1 MDDDI
6 YRMSSM
12 IRSEV
17 IDALIKRLHTQ
28 YIFPDVASEIASMF
42 QQRESHGEYD
52 AISEGRPFAETLT
65 AHLREISKD
74 SHLLV
79 LYEHQEVDTE
89 RDGTFSVDGN
99 DIGEICN
106 YGFEK
111 AERLAGNI
119 GYLCINSFFSPP
131 IAFRALITA
140 LDFIAHTNALIIDLR
155 KASGGDLAMLK
166 FFASYFFLPD
176 PVHLNDIY
184 WRRSDSTQQCW
195 TLPYIPGQRYASKPL
210 SILTSHTT
218 SSTAEAFAYAL
229 QSQQRAT
236 VIGEVTVGE
245 ANLLE
250 RFHLSAHF
258 VCLIPVG
265 HITNP
270 VTGANWEG
278 IGVQPGVEV
287 AQEYALKTAHTLA
300 LKYVLE
306 SNEHVHNSAQQMLEK
321 EIRGVVF
328 ERERSQKPQ
337 QQT

>member
-6 YRMSSM
+6 YRVSSM

-17 IDALIKRLHTQ
+17 IDALIKQLHTQ

-42 QQRESHGEYD
+42 LQRQSRGEYD
-52 AISEGRPFAETLT
+52 ALTEGRLFAETLT
-65 AHLREISKD
+65 AHMREISKD

-79 LYEHQEVDTE
+79 FYASQEADIQE
-89 RDGTFSVDGN
+89 GRAYGR

-111 AERLAGNI
+111 VERLAGNI
-119 GYLCINSFFSPP
+119 GYLCINSFFSPT

-166 FFASYFFLPD
+166 FFASYFFLSD
-176 PVHLNDIY
+176 PVHLNNIY
-184 WRRSDSTQQCW
+184 WRRSDSTQQYW

-218 SSTAEAFAYAL
+218 SSMAEAFAYAL
-229 QSQQRAT
+229 QSQRRAT
-236 VIGEVTVGE
+236 VIGEVTAGE
-245 ANLLE
+245 ANPLE
-250 RFHLSAHF
+250 RFHLAAHF
-258 VCLIPVG
+258 ACLIPVG

-270 VTGANWEG
+270 ATGTNWQG
-278 IGVQPGVEV
+278 SGVQPDVEV
-287 AQEYALKTAHTLA
+287 AQEYALKTAYTLA
-300 LKYVLE
+300 LKHVLE
-306 SNEHVHNSAQQMLEK
+306 GDGHVHNPAQQMLEK
-321 EIRGVVF
+321 EIRRVMT
-328 ERERSQKPQ
+328 E
-337 QQT
+337 